1 MSDHPITISVD
12 KFPQLGKIIP
22 GESVKLEMKV
32 TAIGRIFGG
41 TGDNMTFAIDDIE
54 LERER
59 RPSVQEVLLSNIAH
73 NTEQTQTK
81 LI

>member
-1 MSDHPITISVD
+1 MSDHPITVSVD
-12 KFPQLGKIIP
+12 KFPQLAKIIP
-22 GESVKLEMKV
+22 GETVKLEMEV

-41 TGDNMTFAIDDIE
+41 TGDQMTFAIEGIE

-59 RPSVQEVLLSNIAH
+59 RPSPQEVLLANIAQ